1 MSQALEEEAA
11 YVAAANKRAI
21 VRATIRYTPDEVVGA
36 LQSAGLVSEPQD
48 RAAAAA
54 RLLRADL
61 TWATFLGADGSPV
74 DLSKIDPARVRAAIE
89 PLSKRYPGGKR
100 LLSAPTFERARQSA
114 PSLAAPV
121 PARSPGASS
130 LGDLPA
136 AATPRPVA
144 PAEHPAAEPA
154 KPRYAHI
161 SVPSANVRHFK
172 LQPSGADRLRITVPE
187 GMSVGGEDVS
197 GATMYAPCGDRALAA
212 LRDRKPCVV
221 ALRADRAVT
230 LRERDGRSVKADPW
244 ELAVAFK
251 NWNKSL
257 APRAQE
263 EPMAQRPGRRMR

>member
-1 MSQALEEEAA
+1 MSQILEEEE

-48 RAAAAA
+48 RAAAAS

-74 DLSKIDPARVRAAIE
+74 DLSEIDPARLRAAIV
-89 PLSKRYPGGKR
+89 PLSERYPDGKR
-100 LLSAPTFERARQSA
+100 LLSAPTFERARPSA
-114 PSLAAPV
+114 PSPAA

-130 LGDLPA
+130 LGDLLSAAAPRPA
-136 AATPRPVA
+136 AT
-144 PAEHPAAEPA
+144 AERPAAVPA

-187 GMSVGGEDVS
+187 GMTVGGEDVS
-197 GATMYAPCGDRALAA
+197 GATMYAPCGDRALET
-212 LRDRKPCVV
+212 LRDRRPCVV
-221 ALRADRAVT
+221 ALRVDRMVT
-230 LRERDGRSVKADPW
+230 LRKRDGRSVKVDPW

-263 EPMAQRPGRRMR
+263 EPRAQRAGRRMR